1 MTLASQILTDVSE
14 VFLNTDDFAEP
25 VYRLEGGDVGSQTTI
40 AAAVVRLKD
49 PEIVESKGRGTI
61 IKADVL
67 LPEAQIILFGD
78 ALLIGGLRYEVVHVS
93 DPQHGMKTAS
103 VTRYSGQTVGVKT
116 AEGI

>member
-1 MTLASQILTDVSE
+1 MSLQDLIEEHATS
-14 VFLNTDDFAEP
+14 VFLNVDHFAEV

-40 AAAVVRLKD
+40 AAAIVTLKE

-67 LPEAQIILFGD
+67 LPQAQTILFGD

-93 DPQHGMKTAS
+93 DPQHGTKTAY